1 MSKKKDVVHR
11 LEHPEE
17 HTGQFEQKIDKIN
30 KEPEEGHKH
39 Q

>member
-1 MSKKKDVVHR
+1 MSRKKNVVHR

-17 HTGQFEQKIDKIN
+17 HTVQFEQKIDEIN
-30 KEPEEGHKH
+30 KEPEEHIPR